1 MEEGTGAEW
10 RGSKAYRPYR
20 DVEQHPANLQRHSL
34 TDQQAQSLIESPR
47 TYGNSARSTKE
58 RPCDAC
64 RRRKTRCVKESGED
78 KCVLCKFH
86 SQECTYLHEP
96 VARTRKR
103 KAQPIDE
110 TNHGN
115 SGDQP
120 PVLRTNVGTGV
131 EEYDELP
138 GESLLKKTLGLQNK
152 HHAHFVGLT
161 EPFSFPRFSL
171 TLGTSQKSTQ
181 GGAVIVRK
189 VDDFNAFTIRE
200 DQGTIGYDTEQS
212 RVDAIQQLV
221 EPHGKALIDLYFRI
235 VHPSFPILHKGVF
248 LEKYARSYREFSPAL
263 LAAVYL
269 LTTNYWRCSPA
280 LATKP
285 KPDACLLHKLAT
297 ESYDLTIYRPK
308 LSSVQAGLLL
318 AQYECFD
325 SDVISCGS
333 RGRLTAQLVSMSHT
347 LGLHMDPSRWDI
359 PEWEISLRCR
369 LAWAIYMQ
377 DKWVA
382 LIEGRPALLTDR
394 DWIVPAV
401 QHRDFPE
408 HEENNEEGSS
418 EVENGRII
426 FMQMIELTKILS
438 DILDSIFSLRSHQ
451 AIQMSPDPV
460 SALLSRAQPLQQ
472 RLSAW
477 SDSAMEV
484 LSLERANSMKLTS
497 IGYLILAHLAV
508 EVSIHRRIICQTMSC
523 ASDPNT
529 AAACRIAAKQ
539 RWLSALGFV
548 DSLKARHLKSF
559 WYFCSTACLTLL
571 ISFGN
576 VLVGSAFD
584 SSEEQFYLEKLK
596 EFRWTLKINGE
607 MGAKFMV
614 TAIRSM
620 ILDPREIRKPD
631 PSSTSSVTSPGS
643 KSESSFGI
651 SSQNAFG
658 NMSIQPPPGPMAP
671 SGVASGWITPTT
683 FTNPPVF
690 SGFTPGMSMQV
701 PYIPGYTWQP
711 PNFETGPP
719 VNDYL
724 EHMPG

>member
-103 KAQPIDE
+103 KAQPIEE

-325 SDVISCGS
+325 SDVMSCGS

-497 IGYLILAHLAV
+497 I
-508 EVSIHRRIICQTMSC
+508 
-523 ASDPNT
+523 
-529 AAACRIAAKQ
+529 
-539 RWLSALGFV
+539 
-548 DSLKARHLKSF
+548 
-559 WYFCSTACLTLL
+559 
-571 ISFGN
+571 
-576 VLVGSAFD
+576 
-584 SSEEQFYLEKLK
+584 EQFYLEKLK

>member
-47 TYGNSARSTKE
+47 TYGNSARSAKE

-103 KAQPIDE
+103 KAQPIEE

-235 VHPSFPILHKGVF
+235 VHPSLPILHKGVF

-325 SDVISCGS
+325 SDVMSCGS

-497 IGYLILAHLAV
+497 I
-508 EVSIHRRIICQTMSC
+508 
-523 ASDPNT
+523 
-529 AAACRIAAKQ
+529 
-539 RWLSALGFV
+539 
-548 DSLKARHLKSF
+548 
-559 WYFCSTACLTLL
+559 
-571 ISFGN
+571 
-576 VLVGSAFD
+576 
-584 SSEEQFYLEKLK
+584 EQFYLEKLK

-683 FTNPPVF
+683 FTNPPLF

>member
-20 DVEQHPANLQRHSL
+20 DVEQHSANLQRHSL

-103 KAQPIDE
+103 KAQPVEDSIQ
-110 TNHGN
+110 GN
-115 SGDQP
+115 TGDQP

-171 TLGTSQKSTQ
+171 TLGTFQKSTQ

-325 SDVISCGS
+325 SDVMSCGS

-359 PEWEISLRCR
+359 PDWEISLRCR

-620 ILDPREIRKPD
+620 ILDPREIRRPD
-631 PSSTSSVTSPGS
+631 SSSTSSVTSPGP
-643 KSESSFGI
+643 KSESIFGI
-651 SSQNAFG
+651 SSQNTFG

-671 SGVASGWITPTT
+671 SDGASGWITPTT
-683 FTNPPVF
+683 FANPPVF
-690 SGFTPGMSMQV
+690 SGFTPGMPIQV

>member
-1 MEEGTGAEW
+1 MEEGTGGVW

-103 KAQPIDE
+103 KAQPIEE
-110 TNHGN
+110 TNQGN

-235 VHPSFPILHKGVF
+235 
-248 LEKYARSYREFSPAL
+248 
-263 LAAVYL
+263 
-269 LTTNYWRCSPA
+269 
-280 LATKP
+280 
-285 KPDACLLHKLAT
+285 
-297 ESYDLTIYRPK
+297 
-308 LSSVQAGLLL
+308 
-318 AQYECFD
+318 
-325 SDVISCGS
+325 
-333 RGRLTAQLVSMSHT
+333 LVSMSHT

-497 IGYLILAHLAV
+497 I
-508 EVSIHRRIICQTMSC
+508 
-523 ASDPNT
+523 
-529 AAACRIAAKQ
+529 
-539 RWLSALGFV
+539 
-548 DSLKARHLKSF
+548 
-559 WYFCSTACLTLL
+559 
-571 ISFGN
+571 
-576 VLVGSAFD
+576 
-584 SSEEQFYLEKLK
+584 EQFYLEKLK

>member
-103 KAQPIDE
+103 KAQPIEE
-110 TNHGN
+110 TNQGN

-325 SDVISCGS
+325 SDVMSCGS

-497 IGYLILAHLAV
+497 IGK
-508 EVSIHRRIICQTMSC
+508 RQRI
-523 ASDPNT
+523 
-529 AAACRIAAKQ
+529 
-539 RWLSALGFV
+539 
-548 DSLKARHLKSF
+548 
-559 WYFCSTACLTLL
+559 
-571 ISFGN
+571 
-576 VLVGSAFD
+576 
-584 SSEEQFYLEKLK
+584 
-596 EFRWTLKINGE
+596 
-607 MGAKFMV
+607 
-614 TAIRSM
+614 
-620 ILDPREIRKPD
+620 
-631 PSSTSSVTSPGS
+631 
-643 KSESSFGI
+643 
-651 SSQNAFG
+651 
-658 NMSIQPPPGPMAP
+658 
-671 SGVASGWITPTT
+671 
-683 FTNPPVF
+683 
-690 SGFTPGMSMQV
+690 
-701 PYIPGYTWQP
+701 
-711 PNFETGPP
+711 
-719 VNDYL
+719 
-724 EHMPG
+724 